1 MERLN
6 LKLNKSINMEVFC
19 ADWDETVDEYIKKH
33 KGGEFISI
41 NKKTRGVNYSGC
53 LREIEFLITSNIIS
67 SPQQK

>member
-19 ADWDETVDEYIKKH
+19 ADWDESVDEYIKKY
-33 KGGEFISI
+33 KGGEFISS
-41 NKKTRGVNYSGC
+41 NKKTREVNYSGC